1 MRETRVLCRSIRTRS
16 PAWYVNKRLR
26 PCRDAA
32 IFRAYETRALKAR
45 RDRFAR
51 RYAADVIARA
61 SARTNIYQC
70 SAGRTR
76 GTRFLLENPRISAG
90 SSSKRRNRR
99 MDRDVVCARA
109 IYRGHIRTHT
119 YSHSHVTNDGVPSRR
134 TRFCATISLP
144 GPSTPLSL
152 ASPLA
157 RHRF

>member
-1 MRETRVLCRSIRTRS
+1 MTLRSFALT
-16 PAWYVNKRLR
+16 K
-26 PCRDAA
+26 
-32 IFRAYETRALKAR
+32 RALKAR

-61 SARTNIYQC
+61 TARMNIYQC
-70 SAGRTR
+70 SASRTR
-76 GTRFLLENPRISAG
+76 GTVSPRKSPYQRRKQLETTKSPDG
-90 SSSKRRNRR
+90 SRCGVR
-99 MDRDVVCARA
+99 ARGIREH
-109 IYRGHIRTHT
+109 IYTHT
-119 YSHSHVTNDGVPSRR
+119 YSHSHVTNDSVPSRR

>member
-1 MRETRVLCRSIRTRS
+1 MTLRSFALT
-16 PAWYVNKRLR
+16 K
-26 PCRDAA
+26 
-32 IFRAYETRALKAR
+32 RALKAR

-61 SARTNIYQC
+61 TARMNIYQC
-70 SAGRTR
+70 SASRTR
-76 GTRFLLENPRISAG
+76 GTVSPRKSPYQRRKQFETTKSPDG
-90 SSSKRRNRR
+90 SRCGVR
-99 MDRDVVCARA
+99 ARGIREH
-109 IYRGHIRTHT
+109 IYIYTHT
-119 YSHSHVTNDGVPSRR
+119 YSHSHVTNDSVPSRR

>member
-1 MRETRVLCRSIRTRS
+1 M
-16 PAWYVNKRLR
+16 NKRLR

-61 SARTNIYQC
+61 TARTTCTN
-70 SAGRTR
+70 GPHTR
-76 GTRFLLENPRISAG
+76 QPHEFLLENPRISAG

-109 IYRGHIRTHT
+109 IHREHVYIYIYTHVRAHAHT
-119 YSHSHVTNDGVPSRR
+119 RETNDSVPSRR